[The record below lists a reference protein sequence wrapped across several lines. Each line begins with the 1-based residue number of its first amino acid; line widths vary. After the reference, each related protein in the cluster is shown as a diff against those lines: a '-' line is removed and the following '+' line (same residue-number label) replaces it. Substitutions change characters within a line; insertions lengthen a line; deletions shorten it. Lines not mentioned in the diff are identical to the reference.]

1 MLKSMTGF
9 GKAVNEFENKKI
21 TVEIKT
27 LNSKQ
32 ADITARIPGSY
43 KEKEM
48 ELRNMLAKAL
58 KRGKIEL
65 SVWIDQNEAEK
76 NIQFNKSVIK
86 NYYQQLVEVTESL
99 NRSVD
104 NEQILEIIMRLPDVT
119 KTEMREIN
127 ENEWLVIK
135 QTVSNALSEI
145 EKFKLQEGKV
155 MQADFKQ
162 RIEQIQNLQL
172 AIEPHEK
179 SRIEKVKDRIKQN
192 FKDNLKEVDADNNR
206 FEQELIYYLEKLDIT
221 EEKVRLANHCSY
233 FTQTMNEESA
243 QGKKLGFIAQEIG
256 REINTI
262 GSKANNSDIQ
272 KIVVQMKDELEKI
285 KEQVLNVL

>member
-1 MLKSMTGF
+1 MTGF

-233 FTQTMNEESA
+233 FTQTMDEEGS

-262 GSKANNSDIQ
+262 GSKANNADIQ